1 MPRKTG
7 WSMVKSTRFHPMCG
21 TLSDAVAPLGTPPG
35 EDEPSATGEPRG
47 APADDRREPE
57 RLERLA
63 HAAQVPHAVV
73 DDPDG
78 LPARHPKTPFD
89 ECTPFTRG
97 SMRTASDMALPS
109 PLKIASTVWWA
120 LDPEGTLAW
129 THVPGGP

>member
-1 MPRKTG
+1 MRSPHSAPAPAGPRG
-7 WSMVKSTRFHPMCG
+7 S
-21 TLSDAVAPLGTPPG
+21 TPPG
-35 EDEPSATGEPRG
+35 EADPCATGDLRG

-78 LPARHPKTPFD
+78 LPACHPKTPFD

-97 SMRTASDMALPS
+97 SMRTASDRARPRPS
-109 PLKIASTVWWA
+109 KIASPVWWA
-120 LDPEGTLAW
+120 LG
-129 THVPGGP
+129 

>member
-1 MPRKTG
+1 MRSPHSAPAPAAGGEPHHAPRG
-7 WSMVKSTRFHPMCG
+7 EPG
-21 TLSDAVAPLGTPPG
+21 PPAVAHI
-35 EDEPSATGEPRG
+35 SS
-47 APADDRREPE
+47 RRHPE

-120 LDPEGTLAW
+120 LDP
-129 THVPGGP
+129 